1 MKLERLEGLN
11 LISTKNLLV
20 NEVLRGLDKKFYYN
34 KFELEINL
42 ALVMFTVFGNT
53 EMHKAMDSEDIQWI
67 DFVNENY
74 KLIEE
79 IKKDENYG
87 KIYDEIFNEIL
98 IGAEYKTRYNNTIGS
113 MLEDLGN
120 LFTEENIGKIKEA
133 IENIQ
138 KGEDEVTEQ

>member
-20 NEVLRGLDKKFYYN
+20 NEVLRGLDKKFYYS

-42 ALVMFTVFGNT
+42 ALVMFTIFGNT
-53 EMHKAMDSEDIQWI
+53 EIHKAIESEDIQWI

-87 KIYDEIFNEIL
+87 KVYNEIFNEIL
-98 IGAEYKTRYNNTIGS
+98 IGAEHKAKYNNTIGS

-120 LFTEENIGKIKEA
+120 LFTEENIEKIKEI
-133 IENIQ
+133 IENVQ
-138 KGEDEVTEQ
+138 KGEDEVTE